1 MTQPP
6 EPDSPTIALIDHGA
20 GNMVSMERALVVSGA
35 QVAIV
40 TDGSVGLDRYDGVV
54 LPGVGATGPAMA
66 TLHERGLVAPI
77 STYQGPLLAVCVGMQ
92 VLFEYSLEDATRC
105 LALIPGTVRRLT
117 GTPLPHMGWNDV
129 THGPDAVLGSGGPT
143 PFYFVHSFALTEVDN
158 SCVVGT
164 TTYGD
169 QTFASAVR
177 RDNIFGV
184 QFHPE
189 RSAEAGLAVIG
200 SFVATTVGARRVA

>member
-1 MTQPP
+1 MTQA
-6 EPDSPTIALIDHGA
+6 PDSGSPTIALIDHGA
-20 GNMVSMERALVVSGA
+20 GNMVSMERALAVSGA
-35 QVAIV
+35 SVAIV
-40 TDGSVGLDRYDGVV
+40 TDGSIGLDRYDGVV

-77 STYQGPLLAVCVGMQ
+77 SSYQGPLLAVCVGMQ
-92 VLFEYSLEDATRC
+92 VLFEYSREDATRC
-105 LALIPGTVRRLT
+105 LGLIPGTVRKLT
-117 GTPLPHMGWNDV
+117 GRPLPHMGWNDV
-129 THGPDAVLGSGGPT
+129 THGPDPVLGSGGPT
-143 PFYFVHSFALTEVDN
+143 PFYFVHSFALTEIDD
-158 SCVVGT
+158 SSVVGT

-189 RSAEAGLAVIG
+189 RSSDAGLAVIG
-200 SFVATTVGARRVA
+200 SFVAATAGARRVA